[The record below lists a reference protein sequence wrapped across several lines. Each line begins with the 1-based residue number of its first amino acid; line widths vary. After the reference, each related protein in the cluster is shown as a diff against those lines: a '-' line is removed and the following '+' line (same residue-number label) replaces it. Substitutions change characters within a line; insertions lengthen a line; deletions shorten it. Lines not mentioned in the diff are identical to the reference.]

1 MQHRARVIE
10 PLEKRAR
17 IVCNI
22 PRTLKSWKSSR
33 RKRHKGRGSEEDGK
47 DVGGSSRTRER
58 RFKSGEEG
66 VAFKKRKEYGEP
78 VAASARQ
85 LRAQLQ
91 PGAVTSTMLRGKPSQ
106 FAKR

>member
-1 MQHRARVIE
+1 MVVE
-10 PLEKRAR
+10 
-17 IVCNI
+17 
-22 PRTLKSWKSSR
+22 
-33 RKRHKGRGSEEDGK
+33 EEDRGP
-47 DVGGSSRTRER
+47 RER
-58 RFKSGEEG
+58 RFKGGVEGG

>member
-10 PLEKRAR
+10 PLERSVLVSFVIFLAHRNTRA
-17 IVCNI
+17 
-22 PRTLKSWKSSR
+22 
-33 RKRHKGRGSEEDGK
+33 EDQEDGK